1 MKKSLLMK
9 KYMLPLVFLPGLI
22 FTVCQAAD
30 RDAVT
35 FPEVKSW
42 KLTVLQDVY
51 TPGNLWDLIDGA
63 AESYLSYDFVDLHLG
78 DYEHASG
85 TVIHAELYRHS
96 SPVNAYGI
104 YAAERSPQ
112 YQFIDIGAQGYL
124 EEGVLNFLTGPFYV
138 KLYSTDSGTEVQ
150 EALQK
155 IGQQIS
161 GHLGQQNSLP
171 ELLDLFSSEG
181 QLPYSDQYIR
191 ENFIGFEFLHSA
203 FTVEY
208 EGGFKLF
215 VIPGKDAAEI
225 QEMARQYLAF
235 TKQDI
240 DPASVK
246 ELTFKD
252 PYNGDI
258 PAIIKES
265 YLMGIIDGS
274 ENEKARSLLKE
285 LNLALSTYGN

>member
-1 MKKSLLMK
+1 MK
-9 KYMLPLVFLPGLI
+9 KYILWFVCMAGLLPVMGH
-22 FTVCQAAD
+22 AD
-30 RDAVT
+30 GKDAVS
-35 FPEVKSW
+35 FPEVQDW
-42 KLTVLQDVY
+42 NLTVLPDVY
-51 TPGNLWDLIDGA
+51 TPANLWDLINGA

-78 DYEHASG
+78 DYEYASG

-104 YAAERSPQ
+104 YTAERSPE
-112 YQFIDIGAQGYL
+112 YRFIDVGAQGYL
-124 EEGVLNFLTGPFYV
+124 EDGVLNFLTGQFYV
-138 KLYSTDSGTEVQ
+138 KLYSTDSGDEVQ

-155 IGQQIS
+155 IGHKIS
-161 GHLGQQNSLP
+161 GHLGQDNSLP
-171 ELLDLFSSEG
+171 ELLGLFPAEG

-215 VIPGKDAAEI
+215 VIQGKDAEEI

-258 PAIIKES
+258 PVIITGT
-265 YLMGIIDGS
+265 YMAGIIDGN
-274 ENEKARSLLKE
+274 ENEDAGALLE
-285 LNLALSTYGN
+285 EVASACSSVGN

>member
-1 MKKSLLMK
+1 MAGLL
-9 KYMLPLVFLPGLI
+9 P
-22 FTVCQAAD
+22 TVSHAAEK
-30 RDAVT
+30 DAVT
-35 FPEVKSW
+35 FPEVNEWS
-42 KLTVLQDVY
+42 LTVLPDVY
-51 TPGNLWDLIDGA
+51 TPANLWDLINGA

-78 DYEHASG
+78 DYEHSSG

-96 SPVNAYGI
+96 SMVNAYGI
-104 YAAERSPQ
+104 YTAERSPD
-112 YQFIDIGAQGYL
+112 YSFINVGAQGYL
-124 EEGVLNFLTGPFYV
+124 EEGVLNFLSGQFYV
-138 KLYSTDSGTEVQ
+138 KLYSTDSGNEVQ
-150 EALQK
+150 EALQM

-161 GHLGQQNSLP
+161 GHLGQDNKLP
-171 ELLDLFSSEG
+171 ELISLFPAEG

-215 VIPGKDAAEI
+215 VIQGKDAAEI

-240 DPASVK
+240 DPASTT
-246 ELTFKD
+246 ELTFED

-258 PAIIKES
+258 PAIITGT
-265 YLMGIIDGS
+265 YLAGIINGS

-285 LNLALSTYGN
+285 LDLALSTSGN